1 MWKFTVR
8 RFLIMIPQL
17 IALSIIIFVAAKMMP
32 GDALSGQIDP
42 NIDPNSIE
50 ERRDKMGL
58 NDPWPVQYASW
69 VNDLFHGDMGKSFR
83 YKMPVTELIKGRA
96 INTIWLSLVTVI
108 LIYIIGLPLGI
119 FSGRYN
125 DSPLDTAITAY
136 TYIGFATPLF
146 VFALIMLWIFGFI
159 LGWFPTGGS
168 VSPGTEPGTFKYVLD
183 KFYHL
188 LLPGFSGAILATV
201 GTVQYLRNEIIDTK
215 QKDFILS
222 ARAKGANEQRV
233 YNNHIFRNSL
243 LPIAATF
250 GYEIT
255 MLIGGTIFVEQIYAY
270 PGMGK
275 LLLEAITQR
284 DFSVVTSLV
293 LLFGIAGIAGA
304 WLSDIFL
311 SMVDPRIRIK

>member
-1 MWKFTVR
+1 MWKFTIR

-17 IALSIIIFVAAKMMP
+17 IVLSIMIFMVAKMMP

-50 ERRDKMGL
+50 ERREKMGL
-58 NDPWPVQYASW
+58 NDPWPVQYADW
-69 VNDLFHGDMGKSFR
+69 VGDLFHGDLGKSFR
-83 YKMPVTELIKGRA
+83 YKMPVTELIGNRA
-96 INTIWLSLVTVI
+96 VNTIWLSLVTVI
-108 LIYIIGLPLGI
+108 LIYLIGVPLGI

-125 DSPLDTAITAY
+125 DSPLDTVITAY

-168 VSPGTEPGTFKYVLD
+168 VSPGLEPGTFEYVLS

-201 GTVQYLRNEIIDTK
+201 GTVQYLRSEIIDTK
-215 QKDFILS
+215 QKDFIIS
-222 ARAKGANEQRV
+222 ARAKGAAESRV
-233 YNNHIFRNSL
+233 YNRHILRNSM
-243 LPIAATF
+243 LPIAATL

-255 MLIGGTIFVEQIYAY
+255 LLIGGTVFIETIYAY

-275 LLLEAITQR
+275 LLIEAITQR
-284 DFSVVTSLV
+284 DYSVVTALV
-293 LLFGIAGIAGA
+293 LLFGVAGIAGA
-304 WLSDIFL
+304 WLSDIIL
-311 SMVDPRIRIK
+311 SVVDPRIRIK